1 MYCLWLLLPSN
12 GRAVYCQERLC
23 VSPNA
28 TDLLSGPLQEVCQ
41 PLLRALLSERKS
53 LFSYIDYCGL
63 KEIRYSK
70 GQSFPF
76 KGLSEKESMGVLG
89 YLFTSYR
96 FSLTFIKNIST
107 QIITLVLLSLFGKR
121 DLVSN

>member
-1 MYCLWLLLPSN
+1 MVAFTQQWQSCVLSRETVCLTKCYRFAIWPIT
-12 GRAVYCQERLC
+12 GK
-23 VSPNA
+23 
-28 TDLLSGPLQEVCQ
+28 VCQ

-107 QIITLVLLSLFGKR
+107 QIITLVLSLFGKR